1 MKGVLRI
8 LSCLL
13 DATNFEI
20 INTEISHFLQIRL
33 YLTMKTKANLYKLL
47 LIGQKVSIK
56 IDEFLKRMYYSNQ
69 IHGGNE
75 EKEEAFKEKLFGKIG
90 FECLLELLSWPENT
104 NDHSQQILKSWL
116 PHPRHH
122 YIIRIASLRKLSPKF
137 WSRLVFLI
145 RLYKEKNMFILIL
158 NEDKAKIF

>member
-20 INTEISHFLQIRL
+20 IDTEISHFLQIRL

-90 FECLLELLSWPENT
+90 FECLLELLS
-104 NDHSQQILKSWL
+104 
-116 PHPRHH
+116 
-122 YIIRIASLRKLSPKF
+122 
-137 WSRLVFLI
+137 
-145 RLYKEKNMFILIL
+145 
-158 NEDKAKIF
+158 